1 MQPQL
6 TIKSL
11 IKTEADYENALG
23 RVDDLLNSN
32 VKKGTSDGDELEL
45 LIVLIEAYEK
55 QYYPIPPPHP
65 IEAIKF
71 QLDQMGISE
80 LELDKMLGSRSR
92 KSDILSGKRKLNL
105 AMIRVLH
112 EKLKIPAESLIAA
125 Y

>member
-11 IKTEADYENALG
+11 IKTEADYENALV

-32 VKKGTSDGDELEL
+32 VKRGTSDGDELEL
-45 LIVLIEAYEK
+45 LVVLIEAYEK
-55 QYYPIPPPHP
+55 QHYPIPPPHP
-65 IEAIKF
+65 IDAIKF

-92 KSDILSGKRKLNL
+92 KTDILSGKRKLNL

>member
-11 IKTEADYENALG
+11 IKTEADYENALV
-23 RVDDLLNSN
+23 RVDTLLNSM

-45 LIVLIEAYEK
+45 LVVLIEAYEK
-55 QYYPIPPPHP
+55 QHYPIPPPHP

-80 LELDKMLGSRSR
+80 LELDKMLGSRTR
-92 KSDILSGKRKLNL
+92 KSDILTGKRKLNL

>member
-11 IKTEADYENALG
+11 IKTEADYENALV
-23 RVDDLLNSN
+23 RVDTLLNSM

-45 LIVLIEAYEK
+45 LVVLIEAYEK
-55 QYYPIPPPHP
+55 QHYPIPPPHP

-80 LELDKMLGSRSR
+80 LELDKMLGSRTR
-92 KSDILSGKRKLNL
+92 KSAILSGKRKLNL
-105 AMIRVLH
+105 DMIRVLH

>member
-11 IKTEADYENALG
+11 IKTEADYENALV
-23 RVDDLLNSN
+23 RVDTLLNSMA
-32 VKKGTSDGDELEL
+32 KKGTSDGDELEL

-55 QYYPIPPPHP
+55 QHYPIPPPHP

-92 KSDILSGKRKLNL
+92 KTDILSGKRKLNL